1 MSVTHRSDT
10 PYVPGFHH
18 SGDRGLGVRGVD
30 IPSTGEH
37 GPAFL
42 YSGLTLPAEAN
53 DEFRIVIL
61 TVPVGLESLFVNE
74 NSSATTDA
82 GLLGT
87 FVGTYEAFKNGVSYG
102 TSTYTIS
109 FGDGLTGILTFDA
122 ILAEGSL
129 EGVEPPAASLGRA
142 MAPRWA
148 LTASGE
154 LVALF

>member
-18 SGDRGLGVRGVD
+18 SGDRGLGVRGAD
-30 IPSTGEH
+30 IPSTGAH

-61 TVPVGLESLFVNE
+61 TVPAGLESLFVNE
-74 NSSATTDA
+74 DSSATTA
-82 GLLGT
+82 SGLVGT
-87 FVGTYEAFKNGVSYG
+87 FTGTYEAFKNGVSYG

-109 FGDGLTGILTFDA
+109 FGDGLTGILTFDPIVA
-122 ILAEGSL
+122 VGSV